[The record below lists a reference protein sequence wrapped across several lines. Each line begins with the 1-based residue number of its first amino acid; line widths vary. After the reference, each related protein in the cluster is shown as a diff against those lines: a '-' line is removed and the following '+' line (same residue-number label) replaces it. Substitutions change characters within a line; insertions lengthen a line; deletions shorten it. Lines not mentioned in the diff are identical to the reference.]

1 MSFLGPYLSLSHA
14 CSFGST
20 KLLDWI
26 WDSSGTSFI
35 SSLIIVVGRKDLA
48 IVEWLFSHFSD
59 FEVPVFVVAAS
70 AGSLPI
76 LQFFMTNDASRD
88 ERDVKGQ
95 KKRKVEANDG
105 EIKAEKQK
113 PSTAGSHVVHWG
125 VDVMMVAIE
134 TGDPEVVQWLHEN
147 TPHGEMNGMLT
158 E

>member
-1 MSFLGPYLSLSHA
+1 MV
-14 CSFGST
+14 
-20 KLLDWI
+20 
-26 WDSSGTSFI
+26 
-35 SSLIIVVGRKDLA
+35 VVGRKDLA